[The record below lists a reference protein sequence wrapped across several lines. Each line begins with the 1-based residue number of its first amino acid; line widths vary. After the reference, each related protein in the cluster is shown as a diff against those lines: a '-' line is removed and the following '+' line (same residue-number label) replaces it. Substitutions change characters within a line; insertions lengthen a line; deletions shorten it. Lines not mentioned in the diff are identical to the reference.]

1 MPDINWISRQKT
13 FFKEPHEFKQIQRI
27 KDFFNT
33 TKNAPTMLLGDT
45 SYFDAYFNNKVTTAP
60 EQVLFVCNTATSLN
74 EFKKQLQSIKATR
87 ICIAVNKFR
96 LYSTQNSNTVNSN
109 YDISLFDFV
118 QDIFKDSRID
128 YFYEKDLG
136 DKFNFASPTTQFYIT
151 HD

>member
-13 FFKEPHEFKQIQRI
+13 FFEEPHEFKQIQRI
-27 KDFFNT
+27 KDFFKT
-33 TKNAPTMLLGDT
+33 TKNAPTKLLGDT
-45 SYFDAYFNNKVTTAP
+45 AYFNSYFKNQVTMHP
-60 EQVLFVCNTATSLN
+60 KQVLFVCNTATSMN
-74 EFKKQLQSIKATR
+74 ELKQQLKSIKAPC
-87 ICIAVNKFR
+87 ICVAVNKFR
-96 LYSTQNSNTVNSN
+96 LYSTKNSKTLHSN

-118 QDIFKDSRID
+118 QDIFQTYKIE

>member
-13 FFKEPHEFKQIQRI
+13 FFEEPHEFKQIQRI
-27 KDFFNT
+27 KDFFKT
-33 TKNAPTMLLGDT
+33 TKNAPTKLLGAT
-45 SYFDAYFNNKVTTAP
+45 AYFNSYFKNQVTKHP
-60 EQVLFVCNTATSLN
+60 
-74 EFKKQLQSIKATR
+74 KQQLKSIKAPC
-87 ICIAVNKFR
+87 ICVAVNKFR
-96 LYSTQNSNTVNSN
+96 LYSTKNSKTLHSN

-118 QDIFKDSRID
+118 QDIFQTYKIE